1 MPVHRANIAEVV
13 LKAWNDALDGDV
25 EGDARRDRNRKRSA
39 KWVDRLAGRFANQY
53 KGVRYRVFWS
63 ANKEN
68 RQQFGRNEM
77 LFDIAVCSV
86 STTPSRQQRAQ
97 PLEFIAQCHWQIE
110 SEFSR
115 TNTREIVI
123 DMSKLV
129 MGSAENK
136 LFVAA
141 HRTGNEEYGI
151 LEQCSEIAGRC
162 TGRVYF
168 CFVSHPD
175 DWEPERRRTPALHE
189 WVSGGWS
196 EIPLPVAG

>member
-1 MPVHRANIAEVV
+1 MPVHRANVAEII
-13 LKAWNDALDGDV
+13 LKGWNHALAGNV
-25 EGDARRDRNRKRSA
+25 EGDAKRDRNRNRSA
-39 KWVDRLAGRFANQY
+39 KWVDKLARRFAQEY
-53 KGVRYRVFWS
+53 QGKRYRVFWS
-63 ANKEN
+63 AYKKN
-68 RQQFGRNEM
+68 RKQFGRNEM

-86 STTPSRQQRAQ
+86 STTPSRQKNAQ
-97 PLEFIAQCHWQIE
+97 DLEFIAQCHWQVE

-136 LFVAA
+136 LFIAA
-141 HRTGNEEYGI
+141 HRADGEPDI

-162 TGRVYF
+162 TGFVYF

-175 DWEPERRRTPALHE
+175 DWKTDRECPSTLYE

-196 EIPLPVAG
+196 EIALPPTY